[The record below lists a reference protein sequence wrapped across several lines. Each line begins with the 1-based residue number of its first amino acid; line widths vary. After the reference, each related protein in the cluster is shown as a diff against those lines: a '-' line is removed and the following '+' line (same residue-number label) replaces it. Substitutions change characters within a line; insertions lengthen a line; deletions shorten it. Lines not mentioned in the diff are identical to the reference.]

1 MEERR
6 MKAVVV
12 QPNQPDLA
20 SDELEPPSAE
30 LVEKLNEIMETVFVP
45 AGLPQLKPE
54 EFNAVKL
61 FACQLP
67 ISQGFNPA
75 TLHFLHRI
83 VLRQFVVGTA
93 KTTVDWQMLERAWA
107 EICVERGRQ
116 HLFAGLPMLLN
127 WCFEP
132 SNIRVIGLCEL
143 EWDVG
148 NRQITIRAHQPN
160 FNRMADYLKTAFNIE
175 AVETAEPKIV

>member
-6 MKAVVV
+6 MNAAESNPPPSAINV
-12 QPNQPDLA
+12 
-20 SDELEPPSAE
+20 LEPPSIE
-30 LVEKLNEIMETVFVP
+30 LAEKLNEIMESVFVP

-67 ISQGFNPA
+67 ISQGFNPT
-75 TLHFLHRI
+75 TLHLLHRI

-93 KTTVDWQMLERAWA
+93 KTTVDWPMLERAWA
-107 EICVERGRQ
+107 EICVERNRQ
-116 HLFAGLPMLLN
+116 HLVAGLPSLLN

-132 SNIRVIGLCEL
+132 SNIRVICLCEL
-143 EWDVG
+143 EWDVD

-160 FNRMADYLKTAFNIE
+160 LNRMTAYLKSTFCIE
-175 AVETAEPKIV
+175 AVETTQPKSV